1 MLGAAYK
8 LKLERRKQKQNPTLN
23 LRKDIKMAAREFS
36 KWEQM
41 FLQQNK
47 NIKNGGDFT
56 QDLESLRNSIY
67 ETAKEVAVIKENISK
82 LFTFKDKESDQNLK
96 KTFEQKDLQRIAT
109 NIDRRN
115 NKRRILQQT
124 AKRIAK

>member
-1 MLGAAYK
+1 
-8 LKLERRKQKQNPTLN
+8 
-23 LRKDIKMAAREFS
+23 MAAREFS

-56 QDLESLRNSIY
+56 QDIESLRNSIY